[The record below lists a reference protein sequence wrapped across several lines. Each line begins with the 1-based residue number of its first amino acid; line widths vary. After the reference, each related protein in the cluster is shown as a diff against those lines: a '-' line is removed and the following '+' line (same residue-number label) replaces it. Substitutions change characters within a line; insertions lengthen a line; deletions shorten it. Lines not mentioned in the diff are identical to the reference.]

1 MQNARLKIG
10 EKSVVIASDVTTIGR
25 TPDNDISFPEDSNVS
40 RYHAEIESKFGDYW
54 LIDLKSSNGST
65 VNGNRVDRDIL
76 LSEGDKIVLGGSSEL
91 VFTFKE
97 DELESEVS
105 EVKDEK
111 ANAPQM
117 AGSMDSPDSEESED
131 APKETTEPEAA
142 KKSNLPMLFGV
153 AGILFAL
160 AIVCVIGAVFISP
173 QCGVAKGACK
183 AKAKITSPETGDTV
197 AKSVDIEVETEDDD
211 CAVKAVFAI
220 GDREVASVSE
230 KPFTASLDPS
240 KFASLSDGFEHALS
254 VVLFDEEGNEVS
266 RSGDVALVFETQEIE
281 DIEPSETPDDG
292 EPKVTP
298 KPDQTPVGSTV
309 SVIDTK
315 TFSEAILNQ
324 FSVKVNYKFDPQF
337 LSEVQKKTAEY
348 RSEGYFARASA
359 YKDVINEA
367 FVKEQSL
374 DPALGYI
381 LAMSRT
387 KFTLQ
392 SDAAGEGLWRMP
404 NEFVATNGYNELC
417 GDNKSLLDPAQLCA
431 AKASSLY
438 LKGLV
443 IGVFESDI
451 ISSVAAFGKTPQAA
465 NIWKASLPA
474 DRTDFWNVIKTP
486 KEREQ
491 IVRFFAAAV
500 VIQNP
505 QKFGLKN
512 DRPISELYGFML
524 QN

>member
-10 EKSVVIASDVTTIGR
+10 ENSRGITKAVTTIGR
-25 TPDNDISFPEDSNVS
+25 TPDNDISFPEDTNVS

-54 LIDLKSSNGST
+54 LIDLKSSNGTT

-76 LSEGDKIVLGGSSEL
+76 LNEGDKIVLGGSSEL

-97 DELESEVS
+97 DESTSET
-105 EVKDEK
+105 KEK
-111 ANAPQM
+111 KEEAPQILTG
-117 AGSMDSPDSEESED
+117 ADSPDSEESEST
-131 APKETTEPEAA
+131 PENTPEPEEA

-153 AGILFAL
+153 AGILFGL

-173 QCGVAKGACK
+173 QCGIAKGACK
-183 AKAKITSPETGDTV
+183 AKAAITSPETGDTI
-197 AKSVDIEVETEDDD
+197 AKTVDIEIETEDDD
-211 CAVKAVFAI
+211 CAVSAIFSI
-220 GDREVASVSE
+220 GDKEVASVSE
-230 KPFTASLDPS
+230 KPFAASLDPS

-254 VVLFDEEGNEVS
+254 VTLFDEEGNEVT

-281 DIEPSETPDDG
+281 DKEPSETPEDG
-292 EPKVTP
+292 EPKIAP
-298 KPDQTPVGSTV
+298 KPDQTPAGTTVG
-309 SVIDTK
+309 VIDTK
-315 TFSEAILNQ
+315 TFLDGVLKQISGN
-324 FSVKVNYKFDPQF
+324 VNYKLDQEF
-337 LSEVQKKTAEY
+337 LKEVQKKTTEY

-374 DPALGYI
+374 DPALGYF

-404 NEFVATNGYNELC
+404 NEFVETNGYNELC
-417 GDNKSLLDPAQLCA
+417 GDNKSLSDPAQLCA
-431 AKASSLY
+431 AKATSLY

-443 IGVFESDI
+443 IGVFEGDI
-451 ISSVAAFGKTPQAA
+451 VSSVAAFGKSQQAA

-500 VIQNP
+500 VAQNP

-512 DRPISELYGFML
+512 DRPISELYGFMM